1 MSNHLVNQVKA
12 HSQAKGLTRMV
23 LWAIADRINGDNGA
37 WSIGYGLIAKDCG
50 IDRRTA
56 MRAVLRLE
64 TMGELTATRTKASGS
79 ENYRN
84 LYQVT
89 VGGSGT
95 QTLPSV
101 TESPPRGRET
111 LGVVSESHQ
120 GSVTESPSTQRNQ
133 HKPNIT
139 GDVSK
144 FQGVTEPDEYAKKV
158 TIGLVE
164 TDWPHF
170 RDVVGFASVNDAVR
184 HYMQT
189 PTDMKKERLALGQ
202 ITEIRNEPTPKRTQP
217 RRRAAR
223 SDPKPGGPT

>member
-1 MSNHLVNQVKA
+1 MSNHLVNLVKA
-12 HSQAKGLTRMV
+12 HSAAKGTTRSV
-23 LWAIADRINGDNGA
+23 LWAIADRINGDDGA
-37 WSIGYGLIAKDCG
+37 WSIGYSLIAKDLG
-50 IDRRTA
+50 IHRQTA
-56 MRAVLRLE
+56 IKAVKKLE
-64 TMGELTATRTKASGS
+64 ALGELSIIRTKANAG
-79 ENYRN
+79 ENFRN
-84 LYQVT
+84 VYKVT
-89 VGGSGT
+89 VGGSSP
-95 QTLPSV
+95 QLPPSSV
-101 TESPPRGRET
+101 ELPPSSPQLP
-111 LGVVSESHQ
+111 GVVADGYQ
-120 GSVTESPSTQRNQ
+120 GSSPQLPRTQRNQ

-217 RRRAAR
+217 RRRAAF